1 MSKNLFEITLQ
12 NRRNLYSILTQT
24 PKEKLLRIPKGFNN
38 NIYWNI
44 AHTLVT
50 QQILFYWLS
59 GLQMRAPVEL
69 VDKYKKGTVPDGNT
83 TEEEMKIITDLL
95 ISSIEWAKED
105 YDAQLFQEYNEY
117 TTSAR
122 VTLRTIEDAITFNLF
137 HEGLHLGAIILLMR
151 HAD

>member
-50 QQILFYWLS
+50 QQILFYRLS